1 MITELLNINN
11 LLDFC
16 VIELKAKK
24 TGKKYFGI
32 AIKIQNEYYLIKF
45 LTEVQKDAIVNSKKG
60 E

>member
-1 MITELLNINN
+1 MVTELLNVNQ

-32 AIKIQNEYYLIKF
+32 AIKIYNQYFLIKF
-45 LTEVQKDAIVNSKKG
+45 LTESQTAAIINAKKG
-60 E
+60 D

>member
-16 VIELKAKK
+16 VIELKSKK
-24 TGKKYFGI
+24 TGKKYYGL
-32 AIKIQNEYYLIKF
+32 AIKIDNEYYLIKF
-45 LTEVQKDAIVNSKKG
+45 LTEAQKDAIVNSKKG